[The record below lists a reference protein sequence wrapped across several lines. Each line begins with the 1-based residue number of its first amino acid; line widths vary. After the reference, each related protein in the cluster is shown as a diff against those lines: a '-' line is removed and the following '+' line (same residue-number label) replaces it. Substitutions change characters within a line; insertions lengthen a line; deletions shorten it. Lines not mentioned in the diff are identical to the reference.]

1 MERRTLT
8 STVGLNQHLDWP
20 GVQQVCQI
28 HRQRT
33 LNGQTTT
40 ETAYF
45 ITSLPRARAGADALL
60 ALPRDHWGAI
70 ENGVHYVR
78 DKTFDEDRCTI
89 CSGHAPQNLA
99 ALRNTAL
106 NWLRLLQT
114 SSIAA
119 ALRSKNRHSPHLLR
133 MRFGPRRTL
142 PLDGLI
148 WPETGCASIA

>member
-1 MERRTLT
+1 M
-8 STVGLNQHLDWP
+8 GLNQHLDWP
-20 GVQQVCQI
+20 GVKQVCQI

-45 ITSLPRARAGADALL
+45 VTSLSRARADAAALL
-60 ALPRDHWGAI
+60 ALPRQHWGAI

-89 CSGHAPQNLA
+89 CTGDAPQNLA

-106 NWLRLLQT
+106 NWLRLLGVPNL
-114 SSIAA
+114 AR
-119 ALRSKNRHSPHLLR
+119 ALRNFARQPQRLFSH
-133 MRFGPRRTL
+133 FGYL
-142 PLDGLI
+142 
-148 WPETGCASIA
+148 E

>member
-1 MERRTLT
+1 
-8 STVGLNQHLDWP
+8 VGLNQHLDWP
-20 GVQQVCQI
+20 GVKQVCQI

-45 ITSLPRARAGADALL
+45 ITSLPRARADADVLL
-60 ALPRDHWGAI
+60 ELPRHHWGAI

-89 CSGHAPQNLA
+89 CTGDAPQNLA

-106 NWLRLLQT
+106 NWLRLLRAPN
-114 SSIAA
+114 IAA
-119 ALRSKNRHSPHLLR
+119 ALRTFARQPQRLLSH
-133 MRFGPRRTL
+133 FGYL
-142 PLDGLI
+142 
-148 WPETGCASIA
+148 E

>member
-1 MERRTLT
+1 
-8 STVGLNQHLDWP
+8 VGLNHHLDWP

-28 HRQRT
+28 RRQRT

-45 ITSLPRARAGADALL
+45 ITSLPRARADADVLL
-60 ALPRDHWGAI
+60 ALPRRHWGAI

-89 CSGHAPQNLA
+89 CTGDAPQNLA

-106 NWLRLLQT
+106 NWLRLLGAPGF
-114 SSIAA
+114 AA
-119 ALRSKNRHSPHLLR
+119 ALRTFARQPQRLFSH
-133 MRFGPRRTL
+133 FGYL
-142 PLDGLI
+142 
-148 WPETGCASIA
+148 E